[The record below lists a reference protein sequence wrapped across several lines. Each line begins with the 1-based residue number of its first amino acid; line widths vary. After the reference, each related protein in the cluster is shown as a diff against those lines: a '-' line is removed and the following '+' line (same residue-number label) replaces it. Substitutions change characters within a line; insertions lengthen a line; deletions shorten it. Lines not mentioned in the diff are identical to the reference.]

1 MTFLADGK
9 FLISGCDDG
18 YIYTWDVPAF
28 TKEAS
33 LPSDFVV
40 SSNADIHSS
49 LGAIN
54 NKPVP
59 VFNPD
64 IHDIFGK
71 NLLLLTTPQA
81 DAMPCRPRE
90 APQITITKAPRRR
103 VHPGFFSNV
112 PHPVGSSSSTSW
124 SQRTLL
130 GSLPT
135 FLHHHRSFQLRELP
149 MVDIACGVHMGSYYA
164 GKKTTARS
172 SRPPDTYVIPTA
184 ISQRTASLQK
194 PPATALAEPQAVTT
208 AEAIGMSSHPDI
220 NMTRAGCWTRFL
232 LWIGCVCSHHTRAN
246 IRCIS

>member
-1 MTFLADGK
+1 MPLRHEDHGISMTFLADGK

-18 YIYTWDVPAF
+18 YIYTWDVSAF

-40 SSNADIHSS
+40 SSNVDIHSS

-64 IHDIFGK
+64 
-71 NLLLLTTPQA
+71 A

-103 VHPGFFSNV
+103 VHPGFFGNV
-112 PHPVGSSSSTSW
+112 PHPVGSSSSASW

-135 FLHHHRSFQLRELP
+135 FLHHHRSSQLRELP

-172 SRPPDTYVIPTA
+172 SRPPDTYVILTA

-220 NMTRAGCWTRFL
+220 NITRAGCWTRFL
-232 LWIGCVCSHHTRAN
+232 LWIGCVCFHHTRAH